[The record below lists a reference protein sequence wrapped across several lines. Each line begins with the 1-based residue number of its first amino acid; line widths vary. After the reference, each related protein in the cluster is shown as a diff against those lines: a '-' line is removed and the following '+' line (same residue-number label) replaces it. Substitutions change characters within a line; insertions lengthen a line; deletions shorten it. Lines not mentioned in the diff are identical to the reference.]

1 MPRPDIRVQI
11 MRDGTGNAIRM
22 TDEAVTLLVAEAT
35 AAVEGFAKIELDELV
50 YSQPPAPSGYVR
62 TGHLLNSVGHRLTGP
77 TEGEVFASAE
87 YAVHVHEGSVHN
99 TPAKPFLVNALRR
112 EKRRTPARARR
123 IARQLGLT
131 Q

>member
-1 MPRPDIRVQI
+1 MPGPDISVRI
-11 MRDGTGNAIRM
+11 MHDGTGHAIRM
-22 TDEAVTLLVAEAT
+22 TDEAIALLVAEST

-62 TGHLLNSVGHRLTGP
+62 TGQLINSVGHRLTGP

-87 YAVHVHEGSVHN
+87 YAVYVHEGSVHN
-99 TPAKPFLVNALRR
+99 DPAKPFLYNALRR
-112 EKRRTPARARR
+112 EQRRTPARARR